1 METNKEE
8 TKIKEVIDMLRPFLV
23 SDGGDVEFVK
33 YENHIVYIKLSGAC
47 ANCMLID
54 YTLKDGIEIQKLNIG
69 YKEGKTNVNLFG
81 SIEEVLGDDYKAYS
95 KKYAIE

>member
-54 YTLKDGIEIQKLNIG
+54 YTLKDGIEAAI
-69 YKEGKTNVNLFG
+69 KEEAPEV
-81 SIEEVLGDDYKAYS
+81 EEVVNVVD
-95 KKYAIE
+95 